1 MAHYEHLPIF
11 KKMMDLTVY
20 IENIASHFSRNH
32 RYTLGS
38 ELRRMSHEALS
49 LIVEANS
56 MQDKGP
62 HLMKLRFLLER
73 IKIHL
78 MIAREVK
85 AFNQK
90 RSFLTA
96 TELVVNV
103 SRQNEGWLKSCFL
116 PMFISMTWISL
127 SSMS

>member
-1 MAHYEHLPIF
+1 ML
-11 KKMMDLTVY
+11 DLSVH

-38 ELRRMSHEALS
+38 ELRSMCHEALS

-56 MQDKGP
+56 TRERVPQ
-62 HLMKLRFLLER
+62 LIKLRLLLER

-78 MIAREVK
+78 IIAREVK

-103 SRQNEGWLKSCFL
+103 SRQNEGWLKSVQSR
-116 PMFISMTWISL
+116 PSKGR
-127 SSMS
+127 